1 MKTPALPRS
10 FLLLFVLLATTLAR
24 ASDADLVAAVRAAD
38 DERVAA
44 TMAADPARMDAI
56 FSDALSYTHSNGKH
70 DTKKSYVDSLVSRST
85 VYTVYDWKQR
95 DFFIASPDIVIEKA
109 HVIITSGT
117 AEKQNPPNDLKI
129 MAVWRKEAGK
139 WRFLA
144 WQSSKLPAPAAPPAA
159 K

>member
-1 MKTPALPRS
+1 MHYPTLPRS
-10 FLLLFVLLATTLAR
+10 LALLFTLSAALLAR
-24 ASDADLVAAVRAAD
+24 ASDDAVIAAVRAAD

-44 TMAADPARMDAI
+44 TMAPEEKRLDAI

-70 DTKKSYVDSLVSRST
+70 DTKQSYMESLLKRTT
-85 VYTVYDWKQR
+85 VYTAYDYKER
-95 DFFIASPDIVIEKA
+95 TFFVATPDIVIEKA
-109 HVIITSGT
+109 HVLITSGT

-129 MAVWRKEAGK
+129 MAIWRHEGGK

-144 WQSSKLPAPAAPPAA
+144 WQSAKLPAPA

>member
-1 MKTPALPRS
+1 MKYPTLSRS
-10 FLLLFVLLATTLAR
+10 LVLLFALCSAATLR
-24 ASDADLVAAVRAAD
+24 AGDADVIAAVRTAD

-44 TMAADPARMDAI
+44 IMAADSSRLDAI
-56 FSDALSYTHSNGKH
+56 FSADLSYTHSNGKH
-70 DTKKSYVDSLVSRST
+70 DTKKSYTESLLSHST
-85 VYTVYDWKQR
+85 VYTAYDYKQR

-109 HVIITSGT
+109 HVLITSGT
-117 AEKQNPPNDLKI
+117 VAKQNPPNDLSI

-144 WQSSKLPAPAAPPAA
+144 WQSAKLPAPAASPAA